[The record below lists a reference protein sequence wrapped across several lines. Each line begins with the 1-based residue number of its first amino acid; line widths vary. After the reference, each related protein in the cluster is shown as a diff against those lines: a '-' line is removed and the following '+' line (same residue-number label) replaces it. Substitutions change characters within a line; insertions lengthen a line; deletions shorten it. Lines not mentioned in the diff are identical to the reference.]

1 MGLQNSDREPAMVTD
16 LRNRLLVAGAR
27 RVIVIS
33 NEIERAVRRAGVGQD
48 RITRCPVNGIDPDRF
63 RRRADWRSA
72 VRAEL
77 DLAEDAHVVTTIGA
91 LHPRKSHG
99 LFLEAAAEVAARDD
113 RARFLVVG
121 EGPERAALLMN
132 ARRLDIL
139 NRVRLP
145 GARRDVPGIL
155 SATDV
160 YVKPGIVEGFIGITV
175 LEAMAADVP
184 VVAFDTRDVRA
195 AVEPERTGLIAPP
208 SDTSA
213 LARAI
218 LRVLEDA
225 VLSARLIANAAVL
238 VRERFALD
246 AVARQLEGVYTR
258 EAAAARGH

>member
-1 MGLQNSDREPAMVTD
+1 
-16 LRNRLLVAGAR
+16 
-27 RVIVIS
+27 
-33 NEIERAVRRAGVGQD
+33 
-48 RITRCPVNGIDPDRF
+48 
-63 RRRADWRSA
+63 
-72 VRAEL
+72 
-77 DLAEDAHVVTTIGA
+77 
-91 LHPRKSHG
+91 
-99 LFLEAAAEVAARDD
+99 
-113 RARFLVVG
+113 
-121 EGPERAALLMN
+121 
-132 ARRLDIL
+132 
-139 NRVRLP
+139 
-145 GARRDVPGIL
+145 
-155 SATDV
+155 
-160 YVKPGIVEGFIGITV
+160 
-175 LEAMAADVP
+175 MAAHVP